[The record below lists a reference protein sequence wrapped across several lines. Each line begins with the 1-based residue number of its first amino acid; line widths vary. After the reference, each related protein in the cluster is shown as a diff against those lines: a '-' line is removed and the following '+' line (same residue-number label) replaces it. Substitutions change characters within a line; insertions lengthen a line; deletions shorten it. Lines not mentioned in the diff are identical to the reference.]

1 MQGRGA
7 RTALRRHLPS
17 REPGHGGKRH
27 VWRPRL
33 PGCTLCG
40 CPSPAHSSLAS
51 LPPGRPPGGCPHCLR
66 TPRHQLLPQSLAPRS
81 PQLARPGFL
90 RPRGSEAGG
99 GTGRTPLGLP
109 SGSSKKGQ
117 EAKGNQAETARASE
131 EEGRCR
137 GRPRRGGRMGS
148 RLGAPREQ
156 EVVERRSLVKD
167 KEQAWRGQEGR
178 GPARKG
184 GQGPLGNGSQGFL
197 GAWPFP

>member
-27 VWRPRL
+27 VWKPRL

-40 CPSPAHSSLAS
+40 CPSPAHNSPAS
-51 LPPGRPPGGCPHCLR
+51 LPPGRLPGGCPHCLR
-66 TPRHQLLPQSLAPRS
+66 MPRHQLLPQSLALRS
-81 PQLARPGFL
+81 LQLARPGFL

-99 GTGRTPLGLP
+99 GTGRTPLCLP

-137 GRPRRGGRMGS
+137 GRPRRGGGMAVGARREMGAGS
-148 RLGAPREQ
+148 EHRGS
-156 EVVERRSLVKD
+156 ERW
-167 KEQAWRGQEGR
+167 WRGEVWLKTRSKPGGDRKEEGQQ
-178 GPARKG
+178 GKG
-184 GQGPLGNGSQGFL
+184 DRDL
-197 GAWPFP
+197 